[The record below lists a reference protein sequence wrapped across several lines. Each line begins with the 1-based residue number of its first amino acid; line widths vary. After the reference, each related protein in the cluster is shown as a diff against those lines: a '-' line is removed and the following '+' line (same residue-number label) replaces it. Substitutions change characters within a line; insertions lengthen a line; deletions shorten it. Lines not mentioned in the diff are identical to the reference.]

1 MTWLLVALGAA
12 AGAAA
17 RYLTDVAVSRRRS
30 GFPWGTLVVN
40 VTGSF
45 AVGVVAGAALAP
57 AWVALLGTGFCGAF
71 TTWSTL
77 ALDAVML
84 ARSGAW
90 WPAVL
95 DVVVSVAAGLVA
107 VSLGVHLG
115 ASG

>member
-1 MTWLLVALGAA
+1 
-12 AGAAA
+12 
-17 RYLTDVAVSRRRS
+17 
-30 GFPWGTLVVN
+30 
-40 VTGSF
+40 
-45 AVGVVAGAALAP
+45 
-57 AWVALLGTGFCGAF
+57 
-71 TTWSTL
+71 
-77 ALDAVML
+77 ML